1 VADFISQ
8 LEVADEAPVEA
19 AVKLFDRFL
28 HLAAQQFV
36 SAGDH
41 ILVGHH
47 VVVESLLDDVF
58 GDHATH
64 LGAFVKEGE
73 VTIIVQVEFD
83 NSAGRLSLESKGR
96 RGPDF
101 AHWWAHATP
110 SALATRARLLRF
122 ELFSG
127 PRHAEA
133 CGW

>member
-1 VADFISQ
+1 MADFNSQ
-8 LEVADEAPVEA
+8 LEVADKAPVEA

-41 ILVGHH
+41 VFVGHH

-58 GDHATH
+58 GDHASH
-64 LGAFVKEGE
+64 LGAFVQEGQ
-73 VTIIVQVEFD
+73 VTIIVQVEF
-83 NSAGRLSLESKGR
+83 NNGAGWLSLESEGG

-110 SALATRARLLRF
+110 SALATRERLLRF
-122 ELFSG
+122 ELFGS